1 MQTIKSTQQYID
13 TVEANKNVTALGG
26 LTVGITIKIFD
37 K

>member
-1 MQTIKSTQQYID
+1 MFGLLKYIKLIQKNTNID
-13 TVEANKNVTALGG
+13 MVVLGG